1 MTKSE
6 LEELG
11 EETDN
16 VLSTSKLRDLVKGY
30 TGVDIL
36 QDENT
41 YKDMYTII
49 KEIGKEWKTL
59 EGGDMARAALLEG
72 LAGKKQSNTLAAVLN
87 NYERLEEIYQT
98 AEQSSG
104 SALEEQNRYTQSLQY
119 SLDQL
124 TAHGEEFWNTF
135 INKDDVKDFIDL
147 INTLISGA
155 TKLVD
160 TFGSIPTVA
169 GILGGFA
176 AIKNVGRPRMFGLNY
191 CFELPTTVSVLLDT
205 EVFLWSVVKYTMVN
219 AR

>member
-160 TFGSIPTVA
+160 AFGSIPTLA

-176 AIKNVGRPRMFGLNY
+176 AIKNVGRPKMFGLIL
-191 CFELPTTVSVLLDT
+191 F
-205 EVFLWSVVKYTMVN
+205 
-219 AR
+219 